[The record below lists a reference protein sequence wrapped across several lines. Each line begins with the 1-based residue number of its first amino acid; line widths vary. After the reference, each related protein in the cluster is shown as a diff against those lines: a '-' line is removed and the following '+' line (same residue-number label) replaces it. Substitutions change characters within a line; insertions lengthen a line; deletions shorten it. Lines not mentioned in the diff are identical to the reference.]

1 MIVVSG
7 CPRSGTSLM
16 MKCFIEAMG
25 QNNVI
30 GDKWPMDKKHPDK
43 YLQQCIGHI
52 EEARNPDLRKQIE
65 ESKKMNPN
73 GFWETPWTVNG
84 IKWSYPEPDRS
95 KVTKIVSQ
103 GLAQSNP
110 VYVDKLIMMVRHP
123 YAVAKSQKDLVLPIP
138 VHTRNKDLGN
148 IDPDMFNHVTVMAS
162 KWILNHKP
170 EMITVEFEE
179 LISNPKDTL
188 NAVHSFIGH
197 GDWDKAEKE
206 IQPKLQRNEPTKP
219 EIPGDWENA
228 LHYYELFKAGKYQE
242 VLDFAKDNEKPRE
255 KGFFCTRFGGNVMKD
270 NCTQCKTDRSSMQ
283 KLKDQAD
290 RRGINWKDKPCLW
303 ECGMNL
309 DRDSYTPLTI
319 EESIKNNHWINRQ
332 ESSESTDKYAE
343 FNLARTQ
350 FSTSDIDK
358 SEGMIDAKECP
369 HCEDFDSNKYHLM
382 LKNVNVF
389 DDCFK
394 LEFDI
399 NDHKSVRF
407 EMVEDININHVLTQQ
422 RNSCLWSKTLPN
434 FLVKYYNTKDGCEET
449 SEKIDLVDVHIYLE
463 KISKTRWYFSV
474 SADGGFDLFASVVSS
489 EEGKCLGTVEFLNE
503 LTKDTPFRETDS
515 ILQNQSAKRVFST
528 GRAIGYEGI
537 ALVSCGTED

>member
-16 MKCFIEAMG
+16 MLLLKEALG
-25 QNNVI
+25 EDRVI
-30 GDKWPMDKKHPDK
+30 GEKWPMDKKHEDSHVDACANYLKLKNDPDYK
-43 YLQQCIGHI
+43 VNL
-52 EEARNPDLRKQIE
+52 EET
-65 ESKKMNPN
+65 KKMNPN
-73 GFWETPWTVNG
+73 GFWECSWTVNG
-84 IKWSYPEPDRS
+84 IQWSDPAPLKENF
-95 KVTKIVSQ
+95 VKIVSQ
-103 GLAQSNP
+103 GLSKTNP
-110 VYVDKLIMMVRHP
+110 EYVDKLIMMVRHP
-123 YAVAKSQKDLVLPIP
+123 WAVSKSQKDLKLPLPI
-138 VHTRNKDLGN
+138 HARNKDVGN
-148 IDPDMFNHVTVMAS
+148 VTTDMFVSVTIGVS
-162 KWILNHKP
+162 DWILKYNP
-170 EMITVEFEE
+170 EILLVEFEE
-179 LISNPKDTL
+179 LISSPKNTL
-188 NAVHSFIGH
+188 KKVSDFLG
-197 GDWDKAEKE
+197 E
-206 IQPKLQRNEPTKP
+206 
-219 EIPGDWENA
+219 GDWESAEKVITPKLKRNYPIRPDERDCWDHA
-228 LHYYELFKAGKYQE
+228 LDIYNLLKDENYKGVLEYRKNITPNHPTGFKCPRMSAPANSVICDQCI
-242 VLDFAKDNEKPRE
+242 NEKFVRDKFINRATA
-255 KGFFCTRFGGNVMKD
+255 KGVDWQNE
-270 NCTQCKTDRSSMQ
+270 
-283 KLKDQAD
+283 
-290 RRGINWKDKPCLW
+290 PCLW
-303 ECGMNL
+303 ECGMNP

-407 EMVEDININHVLTQQ
+407 EMVEDINVNHVLTQQ
-422 RNSCLWSKTLPN
+422 RSSCLWSKTLPN

-528 GRAIGYEGI
+528 GKAIGYEGI

>member
-1 MIVVSG
+1 MIIVSG

-16 MKCFIEAMG
+16 MLLHKEAMG
-25 QNNVI
+25 EDSII
-30 GDKWPMDKKHPDK
+30 GTKWPMDKKTQDEHINNCLEYIKIKQEPDYQERLK
-43 YLQQCIGHI
+43 
-52 EEARNPDLRKQIE
+52 ET
-65 ESKKMNPN
+65 KKMNPN
-73 GFWETPWTVNG
+73 GFWECPWTTAG
-84 IKWSYPEPDRS
+84 IQWAPNTPIKN
-95 KVTKIVSQ
+95 KVVKIVSQ
-103 GLAQSNP
+103 GLSKSNP
-110 VYVDKLIMMVRHP
+110 KYVDKIIMMIRHP
-123 YAVAKSQKDLVLPIP
+123 WAVANSQRDLILPLPLKI
-138 VHTRNKDLGN
+138 RSKEMSANS
-148 IDPDMFNHVTVMAS
+148 PDMFIEVTAAVS
-162 KWILNHKP
+162 SWIIKHNPDLL
-170 EMITVEFEE
+170 MVEFEE
-179 LISNPKDTL
+179 LISNPDDVLKQVGDF
-188 NAVHSFIGH
+188 VGE
-197 GDWDKAEKE
+197 GDWNRAKNQIRPNLKRSPAEKPDE
-206 IQPKLQRNEPTKP
+206 RPSWDHSVKI
-219 EIPGDWENA
+219 
-228 LHYYELFKAGKYQE
+228 YELFKEKKYKE
-242 VLDFAKDNEKPRE
+242 VVDYYKSINKEKQVSFYCPR
-255 KGFFCTRFGGNVMKD
+255 KGRPANNVI
-270 NCTQCKTDRSSMQ
+270 CHLCKTDDSRRE
-283 KLKDQAD
+283 KLIGQAEN
-290 RRGINWKDKPCLW
+290 RGIEWENEPCLW
-303 ECGMNL
+303 ECGMNP

-358 SEGMIDAKECP
+358 SEGMIDAKECS

-407 EMVEDININHVLTQQ
+407 EMVEDININHILTQQ
-422 RNSCLWSKTLPN
+422 RNPCLWSKTLPN
-434 FLVKYYNTKDGCEET
+434 FLVKYYNTKDACEET

-474 SADGGFDLFASVVSS
+474 SADGGFDLFASVASS